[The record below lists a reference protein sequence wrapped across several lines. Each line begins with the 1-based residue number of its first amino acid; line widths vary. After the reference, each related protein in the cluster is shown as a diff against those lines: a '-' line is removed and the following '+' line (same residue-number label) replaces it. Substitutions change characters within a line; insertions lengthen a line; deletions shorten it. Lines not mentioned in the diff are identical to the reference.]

1 MSRASKQAKQKPEV
15 AAWIAIAISIVSV
28 LFSGLVYVS
37 NQKTNP
43 LAYRIVP
50 TIVSYTNVGN
60 NNVIVADLRI
70 VVSDGAIGDIRFFN
84 YLDGIVEVDKQYS
97 DGKVTEFSSKLNPKF
112 TFVLETPSKNTYL
125 VQYVLAKG
133 KDGSSV
139 FGMVIYT
146 ITESIV
152 SAKYWTSLD
161 VALVEISE
169 SYNMYQEAI
178 SNYRILADFL
188 KERGDL

>member
-1 MSRASKQAKQKPEV
+1 MSKASKQTKQKSEV
-15 AAWIAIAISIVSV
+15 AAWVAIAISIVSV

-139 FGMVIYT
+139 FGMVTYT

-188 KERGDL
+188 KERGEL